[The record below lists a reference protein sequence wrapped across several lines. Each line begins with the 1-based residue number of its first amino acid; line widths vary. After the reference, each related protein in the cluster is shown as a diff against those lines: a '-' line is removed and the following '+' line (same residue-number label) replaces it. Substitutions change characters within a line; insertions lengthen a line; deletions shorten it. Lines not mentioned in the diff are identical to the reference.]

1 MTDITPA
8 RAIIPVEQL
17 DKSILLQ
24 ALPNSHMEYGI
35 LKDGVWCG
43 DGGFLPDLV

>member
-24 ALPNSHMEYGI
+24 APPNSHMEYGI
-35 LKDGVWCG
+35 LKDGDCSELSVEVG
-43 DGGFLPDLV
+43 IML